1 LTYNVL
7 AAMKSSLA
15 LPPKLGSAKPKRLR
29 FALFNLPA
37 RTASH
42 AGKTV
47 LRIARKF
54 GELIDLITARERLR
68 LLLLPPTPT

>member
-1 LTYNVL
+1 
-7 AAMKSSLA
+7 MKSLA

-37 RTASH
+37 RIASH

-47 LRIARKF
+47 LRASRVRLHPVRSKQAAENLAGCRGATAAR
-54 GELIDLITARERLR
+54 
-68 LLLLPPTPT
+68 